1 VKDIKNNNKP
11 ILSLIGLLLFI
22 ITLAVHL
29 CFRFVRISDVGI
41 GMMLSLANALML
53 IFTLLWSVMG
63 IIEFRILLKSRK
75 GIKDTLDTGRIIK
88 DEYKNISRRHKFY
101 LTINI
106 SYLVIVIFQLGYVIY
121 NWDEVNI

>member
-1 VKDIKNNNKP
+1 MEENTKP
-11 ILSLIGLLLFI
+11 ILSFIGLGLFI

-29 CFRFVRISDVGI
+29 CYKFIRISDVGI
-41 GMMLSLANALML
+41 GTLLSLANALLL

-63 IIEFRILLKSRK
+63 IIEFRILLKSNK
-75 GIKDTLDTGRIIK
+75 KIKDKLDIGRMNQ
-88 DEYKNISRRHKFY
+88 DEYKNKSRRHKVC

-106 SYLVIVIFQLGYVIY
+106 SYIVIILFQLGFVIY

>member
-1 VKDIKNNNKP
+1 VKDIKNNYKP
-11 ILSLIGLLLFI
+11 ILSLIGLGLFI

-29 CFRFVRISDVGI
+29 SFRFVRISDVGI

-63 IIEFRILLKSRK
+63 IIEFRILLKSRN
-75 GIKDTLDTGRIIK
+75 GIKDKLDTGRIN
-88 DEYKNISRRHKFY
+88 EYKNISRRHKFY

>member
-1 VKDIKNNNKP
+1 VKNINNNYKP
-11 ILSLIGLLLFI
+11 ILSLIGLGLFI

-29 CFRFVRISDVGI
+29 SFRFVRISDVGI

-63 IIEFRILLKSRK
+63 IIEFRILLKSRI
-75 GIKDTLDTGRIIK
+75 GIKDKLDTGRIKK